1 MKVNVVYPQ
10 KNLRRDLRRLAIYV
24 AVRLFPLA
32 AIVSLVVN
40 ILYGTSWWSAIVI
53 WSLWGLWQLIFSPT
67 LVEHNRTSIAAK
79 TTINITVLIVIIY
92 LVYPDWPG
100 IEVAALVVGVGL
112 VTSAT
117 LFFSNI
123 ARQKQ
128 NVFPLIIFSLIAIV
142 FAAVS
147 LIFRKD
153 EPLGW
158 AMIVAISLALAIILS
173 TIIILRINYF
183 KELRKRFIL

>member
-79 TTINITVLIVIIY
+79 TTINITILIVIIY

-100 IEVAALVVGVGL
+100 IEVAALVVGFGL

>member
-79 TTINITVLIVIIY
+79 TTINITILIVIIY

-100 IEVAALVVGVGL
+100 IEVAALVVGFGL

-183 KELRKRFIL
+183 KELKKRFIL